1 MLSRNNG
8 KSTWAYE
15 MHYAQSFLQ
24 YPDWV
29 EGSHS
34 DDLFSVFGE
43 GHYREI
49 RETLGDYNTA
59 DHETKD
65 YVMSYL
71 TNFAWTGLV
80 KFFDINFRKAPFYK
94 CEKIE
99 AFYLPLLSYTCI
111 LRSNSY
117 Q

>member
-80 KFFDINFRKAPFYK
+80 KNNFSIIILKRLKTKSNVKNRSFVFAIVYK
-94 CEKIE
+94 
-99 AFYLPLLSYTCI
+99 L
-111 LRSNSY
+111 
-117 Q
+117 